1 MHIPNWNDDLTLA
14 VQRRCAELSAETTR
28 PIWWEAAQAAKGLPV
43 YCDLGACLVI
53 QQTGRVMT
61 FDLDSRSVRE
71 LDDESWLLVARAAA
85 AERHPEFQAIKPLRP
100 NAAIDCNACVGTGK
114 DPQFGLR
121 CGVCMGMGW
130 VKVAAT

>member
-14 VQRRCAELSAETTR
+14 VERRYAELSEETTR

-53 QQTGRVMT
+53 QPTGRVMT
-61 FDLDSRSVRE
+61 FDLDSRDVRE
-71 LDDESWLLVARAAA
+71 LDDESWLLVACSAAT
-85 AERHPEFQAIKPLRP
+85 ERYPEFQAIVPLRP
-100 NAAIDCNACVGTGK
+100 VAAIDCSACAGTGK
-114 DPQFGLR
+114 DPKFGLR

-130 VKVAAT
+130 VKAAAT